1 MTRELFAKW
10 LLAWDCELV
19 REGRKVC
26 VLVDNCTAHNTDVAL
41 NNIEVRFLPP
51 NSTAKLQPLDQG
63 VIRAFKAV
71 YKRRLI
77 DTLLV
82 KLRMKQDL
90 KIDLLGAIQM
100 LKAAWDSVRGGTI
113 ANCFRHAGFVP
124 PEAHA
129 SSDDGDDPDE
139 AEAELRELDE
149 AWNDFSR
156 FVGDMP
162 ATMTV
167 ENFVG
172 GDDISAT
179 TAVLTDAEI
188 AAEVSEHP
196 ADEAQADPVDDENI
210 PTSQE
215 AFAALDLLR
224 RHCSAIEAS
233 GFALVE
239 CLQTVEQGV
248 IWNAMN
254 TKKQAAITQFF
265 VRK

>member
-1 MTRELFAKW
+1 MCFAAQHTFKTTSQALTAPQMPRRHRELTAK
-10 LLAWDCELV
+10 EIV
-19 REGRKVC
+19 RISKP
-26 VLVDNCTAHNTDVAL
+26 LTAPL
-41 NNIEVRFLPP
+41 
-51 NSTAKLQPLDQG
+51 TAKLQPLDQG
-63 VIRAFKAV
+63 VIRTFKAV
-71 YKRRLI
+71 HKRRLI
-77 DTLLV
+77 GTLLV

-100 LKAAWDSVRGGTI
+100 LKAARDSVRGETI

-124 PEAHA
+124 PEPHA

-149 AWNDFSR
+149 ACNDFSR
-156 FVGDMP
+156 FVGDMH

-167 ENFVG
+167 EDFVG
-172 GDDISAT
+172 GDDTSAT

-188 AAEVSEHP
+188 TAEVSEHP
-196 ADEAQADPVDDENI
+196 ADEAQADPADDENI

-215 AFAALDLLR
+215 ALAALNLLR
-224 RHCSAIEAS
+224 RHCSAIDRS

-248 IWNAMN
+248 IGNAIN

-265 VRK
+265 VHK